1 MCRLGLDRY
10 SSAGEIIIE
19 ETIPWDGLMRAQAHL
34 TNPKTGK
41 VGARSHQHVMTL
53 SRVAGSAL
61 VYALLALNSVIEL
74 EQRFPET
81 D

>member
-1 MCRLGLDRY
+1 MKSDLRRQRVWGTIVFVAWRGGRTLAFAGLLAYFDHPILALR
-10 SSAGEIIIE
+10 
-19 ETIPWDGLMRAQAHL
+19 W
-34 TNPKTGK
+34 
-41 VGARSHQHVMTL
+41 
-53 SRVAGSAL
+53 VAGNAL